1 MARREIMRYGY
12 HDMLPEG
19 CVITGGSM
27 AIKGADYLAQ
37 KILNMPV
44 RLGVPNQIT
53 GLEELVSK
61 PECATGVGLLIWGSN
76 NQESAKSSKI
86 RIREAQVFK
95 KVFSS
100 MKTWFADLF

>member
-1 MARREIMRYGY
+1 M
-12 HDMLPEG
+12 
-19 CVITGGSM
+19 
-27 AIKGADYLAQ
+27 AQ

-44 RLGVPNQIT
+44 RLGVPKQIT
-53 GLEELVSK
+53 GLEELVAK
-61 PECATGVGLLIWGSN
+61 PECATGVGLLVWGSKN
-76 NQESAKSSKI
+76 AVASKNQKI

>member
-1 MARREIMRYGY
+1 MRSGY
-12 HDMLPEG
+12 YDMLPAG

-27 AIKGADYLAQ
+27 SIEGADYLAQ

-44 RLGVPNQIT
+44 RLGVPNQIS

-61 PECATGVGLLIWGSN
+61 PECATGVGLLIWGSKN
-76 NQESAKSSKI
+76 SVSSKGQKI

-95 KVFSS
+95 RVMNS
-100 MKTWFADLF
+100 MKSWFADLF